1 MSGVAL
7 GKLEE
12 SELEFSEQFTLGE
25 YEDRFEETEE

>member
-1 MSGVAL
+1 MNGVAL